1 MDGNI
6 KLQAKIENLDSVIQ
20 FIRSCASDEGFS
32 KKRILNIELVVEEA
46 LANICHHAY
55 AGAIG
60 DMEITCRTDSYRR
73 LVINIV
79 DAGRPFNM
87 LSVAEPDLTTD
98 ISRRQPGGLGVMLIR
113 RMADD
118 IHYLRRD
125 DKNILTLVIAK

>member
-1 MDGNI
+1 
-6 KLQAKIENLDSVIQ
+6 
-20 FIRSCASDEGFS
+20 
-32 KKRILNIELVVEEA
+32 
-46 LANICHHAY
+46 
-55 AGAIG
+55 
-60 DMEITCRTDSYRR
+60 
-73 LVINIV
+73 
-79 DAGRPFNM
+79 M